1 MTETIVLRY
10 PNHIGHDAAPLS
22 ASQPVE
28 SAYVSPRVS
37 TRVVGRERLLTQLI
51 EARRKRCIVMQGPA
65 GYGKTTALIAWRE
78 ALYPLAFQVAWL
90 TLADEIDDLARFLDA
105 LAASLAQVDPSIS
118 RDAAFLGGRGMDD
131 EAVERT
137 IIALVRGI
145 ASRQGDLVLVL
156 DDLHRLT
163 DRRCHRSLQ
172 WLLDYAPPNL
182 HVVLVS
188 RGAIPLS
195 VGRIRDA
202 GLLLELDLRDLRFSM
217 AESRAFLKS
226 QCPEI
231 GSRDARQMHEMTD
244 GWVAGLQLMVVG
256 ARRRKAA
263 PARPAPDDAFTG
275 SQLLD
280 VHTFAEFF
288 EREVLSRL
296 AASEVELLVRMAV
309 CDRLCA
315 PLCVA
320 LLGGTDHLDSVL
332 KLLARL
338 ESDNLFLA
346 PAGHDAHH
354 AWYRLNPL
362 FRETLLGRF
371 AARSETQQ
379 RQVHHAAWQWFRQ
392 HDHADEAVRHAV
404 LAGEP
409 AAAADLVARIA
420 RSLQLRGDLRKVVA
434 LMRLLPQAE
443 IQARVGLRLWMIH
456 LHLYA
461 REFDACADAIERL
474 HTDLAPDDVHSR
486 YRLTLLESAL
496 AVQRDDLDAA
506 CALLPRLL
514 ALPPDAQG
522 VVVGAHNNLLSWVHT
537 RRSDFDEARRV
548 QTDRAPA
555 HLDGT
560 PIMGTSAGVLSGR
573 ALAGFSHL
581 LQGDVLQTERVC
593 RDVFY
598 KAEQRGSAAAEASA
612 LSAAL
617 LGEVLYES
625 GDAEQARALLE
636 ERLDVIERVS
646 FPDSVMSVL
655 TVLSSSHWLAGHRL
669 DAFACLDR
677 LEDYAARHDLRHV
690 LAHCLAQR
698 VRRDLQRGQLD
709 AAQAHM
715 ARLDALAARA
725 ESLAEAAP
733 HFHVVAQQAH
743 VDWRLA
749 HEDYDAAAHALSSL
763 IELCRERG
771 WQRRLAFFEAQ
782 KAVAAW
788 HLGDAVSAR
797 KLMLSAMRSGH
808 RLGLVRTLLD
818 ADPAVADLISRVAR
832 DEPQDAVLQFYADRL
847 REAHARATATPPAST
862 KTGARSA
869 DARAHDVLSAR
880 ESKVLSLLAQALPNK
895 KIARTMG
902 ISPETVKWHLKN
914 IYSKLG
920 VSSRDEA
927 VARSRDLALGDG
939 A

>member
-1 MTETIVLRY
+1 MTETIVLRN
-10 PNHIGHDAAPLS
+10 PNHVDHDAAP
-22 ASQPVE
+22 A
-28 SAYVSPRVS
+28 AGCASPRAS
-37 TRVVGRERLLTQLI
+37 ALVVGRERLVAQLV

-90 TLADEIDDLARFLDA
+90 TLADELDDPAPFLDA
-105 LAASLAQVDPSIS
+105 LAASLAQVDPSIP
-118 RDAAFLGGRGMDD
+118 RDAALLGGRGTDD
-131 EAVERT
+131 EAIERT

-145 ASRQGDLVLVL
+145 ASRQGDLVLVF

-163 DRRCHRSLQ
+163 DGRCHRSLQ

-182 HVVLVS
+182 HIVLAS

-202 GLLLELDLRDLRFSM
+202 GLLLELDMRDLRFSM
-217 AESRAFLKS
+217 AESKAFLKS
-226 QCPEI
+226 QFPEI
-231 GSRDARQMHEMTD
+231 DSRDARQMHEMTD

-256 ARRRKAA
+256 AKRRKATPTA
-263 PARPAPDDAFTG
+263 LATGDAFAG
-275 SQLLD
+275 MQHLD
-280 VHTFAEFF
+280 ANTFAEYF
-288 EREVLSRL
+288 EREVLSSL
-296 AASEVELLVRMAV
+296 AANEVELLVRMAV
-309 CDRLCA
+309 CERLCA
-315 PLCVA
+315 PLCAA
-320 LLGGTDHLDSVL
+320 LLGGTDHADSVL
-332 KLLARL
+332 RLIARL

-346 PAGHDAHH
+346 PAGHDARH

-362 FRETLLGRF
+362 FRETLLERF
-371 AARSETQQ
+371 RKRSATQQ
-379 RQVHHAAWQWFRQ
+379 RQVHHAAWQWFRE

-434 LMRLLPQAE
+434 LMRLLPEAE

-461 REFDACADAIERL
+461 REFGACADAIERL
-474 HTDLAPDDVHSR
+474 RCDLSRDDTNSR
-486 YRLTLLESAL
+486 YRLMLLEGAL

-506 CALLPRLL
+506 CNLLPRMC
-514 ALPPDAQG
+514 ALPHDAQG
-522 VVVGAHNNLLSWVHT
+522 VVVGARNNLLSWIHT
-537 RRSDFDEARRV
+537 QRGDFDEARRV
-548 QTDRAPA
+548 QMDRPPA
-555 HLDGT
+555 LADGT

-581 LQGDVLQTERVC
+581 LQGDLLQTERVC
-593 RDVFY
+593 RDVLY
-598 KAEQRGSAAAEASA
+598 EAEQRGSAAAEASA
-612 LSAAL
+612 LAAAL

-625 GDAEQARALLE
+625 GETEQARKLLE
-636 ERLDVIERVS
+636 ERVDVIERVS
-646 FPDSVMSVL
+646 FPDTVMSVL
-655 TVLSSSHWLAGHRL
+655 TVLSSAHWQAGHRL
-669 DAFACLDR
+669 DAIACLHR
-677 LEDYAARHDLRHV
+677 LEDYAARPELRRV

-698 VRRDLQRGQLD
+698 VRRDLQRGQFD
-709 AAQAHM
+709 SARAHI
-715 ARLDALAARA
+715 ARIDALAACA
-725 ESLAEAAP
+725 G
-733 HFHVVAQQAH
+733 VQASADFQVISQRTH
-743 VDWRLA
+743 IDWRLA
-749 HEDYDAAAHALSSL
+749 HEDYDAAAHALSPL
-763 IELCRERG
+763 IDLCRAQG
-771 WQRRLAFFEAQ
+771 WQRRLAFFETQ
-782 KAVAAW
+782 KAVTA
-788 HLGDAVSAR
+788 HGRGDAVSAR
-797 KLMLSAMRSGH
+797 KLMRSAMRLGH

-818 ADPAVADLISRVAR
+818 ADPAAVDLITSVAS
-832 DEPQDAVLQFYADRL
+832 DEPHDAVLQFYADRL
-847 REAHARATATPPAST
+847 RDTHARATAMPAAT
-862 KTGARSA
+862 KPGARSA
-869 DARAHDVLSAR
+869 DGKTQDILSAR

>member
-1 MTETIVLRY
+1 MTETIIIRN
-10 PNHIGHDAAPLS
+10 PNHDLDDAATP
-22 ASQPVE
+22 PV
-28 SAYVSPRVS
+28 ACASPRVS
-37 TRVVGRERLLTQLI
+37 TLVVGRERLVAQLV
-51 EARRKRCIVMQGPA
+51 EARRKRCIVVQGPA

-90 TLADEIDDLARFLDA
+90 TLSDEIDDLARFLDA
-105 LAASLAQVDPSIS
+105 LAASLAQVDPAIS
-118 RDAAFLGGRGMDD
+118 RDAALLGGRGMDD
-131 EAVERT
+131 EAIERT
-137 IIALVRGI
+137 IIALVRRI

-163 DRRCHRSLQ
+163 QRRCHRSLQ

-182 HVVLVS
+182 HVVLAS

-231 GSRDARQMHEMTD
+231 GSREARQMHELTD

-263 PARPAPDDAFTG
+263 PVPSAPDDPPADT
-275 SQLLD
+275 QLLD
-280 VHTFAEFF
+280 VHTFAEYF

-296 AASEVELLVRMAV
+296 ASSEVELLVRMAV
-309 CDRLCA
+309 CERLCA

-320 LLGGTDHLDSVL
+320 LLGGADDSGDVL

-362 FRETLLGRF
+362 FRETLLERF
-371 AARSETQQ
+371 RTRSEAQR
-379 RQVHHAAWQWFRQ
+379 RQVHQAAWRWFQ
-392 HDHADEAVRHAV
+392 AHDHADEAVRHAM

-409 AAAADLVARIA
+409 AAAADLVAHIA

-461 REFDACADAIERL
+461 REFEACESAIERL
-474 HTDLAPDDVHSR
+474 ASDLAPDDTQSR
-486 YRLTLLESAL
+486 YRLTLLHAAL

-506 CALLPRLL
+506 CELLPHLR
-514 ALPPDAQG
+514 ALPHDAQG
-522 VVVGAHNNLLSWVHT
+522 IIVGARNNLLSWIHA
-537 RRSDFDEARRV
+537 RRSDFDEACRV
-548 QTDRAPA
+548 QTERAAALP
-555 HLDGT
+555 DGT

-573 ALAGFSHL
+573 ALAGLSHL
-581 LQGDVLQTERVC
+581 LQGDLLQTERVC
-593 RDVFY
+593 RDVLY
-598 KAEQRGSAAAEASA
+598 EAEQRGSAAAEASA
-612 LSAAL
+612 LATAL

-625 GDAEQARALLE
+625 GEADQARKLLE

-655 TVLSSSHWLAGHRL
+655 TVLSASHWLAGHRL
-669 DAFACLDR
+669 DAIACLDR
-677 LEDYAARHDLRHV
+677 LEDYSTRHDLRRV
-690 LAHCLAQR
+690 LAHCLALR
-698 VRRDLQRGQLD
+698 VRRDLQRGQFD
-709 AAQAHM
+709 AAQAHL

-725 ESLAEAAP
+725 ASHTSTSAWVE
-733 HFHVVAQQAH
+733 FRVIAQQAH
-743 VDWRLA
+743 VDWRLI
-749 HEDYDAAAHALSSL
+749 HEDYDAAAHALSPL
-763 IELCRERG
+763 IESCRERG
-771 WQRRLAFFEAQ
+771 WQRRLAFLEAQ
-782 KAVAAW
+782 KAVAAQG
-788 HLGDAVSAR
+788 LGDAGSAR
-797 KLMLSAMRSGH
+797 RLMLSAMRLGH

-818 ADPAVADLISRVAR
+818 ADPAVPDLIVRVSKDA
-832 DEPQDAVLQFYADRL
+832 PQDAVLQFYADRL
-847 REAHARATATPPAST
+847 RDVHARATAAQAAST
-862 KTGARSA
+862 KPKARSG
-869 DARAHDVLSAR
+869 DAKVHDLLSAR
-880 ESKVLSLLAQALPNK
+880 ETKVLSLLAQALPNK

-927 VARSRDLALGDG
+927 VARSRDLALSEG

>member
-1 MTETIVLRY
+1 MTETTVLRN
-10 PNHIGHDAAPLS
+10 PNDLHHDVALA
-22 ASQPVE
+22 
-28 SAYVSPRVS
+28 SPRVP
-37 TRVVGRERLLTQLI
+37 TRVVGRERLVAQLV

-105 LAASLAQVDPSIS
+105 LAASLAQVDPSIP
-118 RDAAFLGGRGMDD
+118 RDASLLGGRGMDD
-131 EAVERT
+131 EAIERT

-145 ASRQGDLVLVL
+145 ASWQGDLVLVL

-163 DRRCHRSLQ
+163 DRRCHQSLQ

-182 HVVLVS
+182 HVALAS
-188 RGAIPLS
+188 RGTIPLS

-202 GLLLELDLRDLRFSM
+202 GLLLELDMRDLRFSM
-217 AESRAFLKS
+217 AESKAFLKS

-231 GSRDARQMHEMTD
+231 GSREARQMHEMTD

-256 ARRRKAA
+256 AKRGRSA
-263 PARPAPDDAFTG
+263 PVDTP
-275 SQLLD
+275 LLEPR
-280 VHTFAEFF
+280 TFAEYF

-296 AASEVELLVRMAV
+296 AASEVELLVRMSV
-309 CDRLCA
+309 CQRLCA

-320 LLGGTDHLDSVL
+320 LLGGKDHPESVL

-346 PAGHDAHH
+346 AAGHDAHH

-362 FRETLLGRF
+362 FRETLLERF
-371 AARSETQQ
+371 HARGEAQQ
-379 RQVHHAAWQWFRQ
+379 RQVHHAAWRWFRD
-392 HDHADEAVRHAV
+392 HDYADEAVRHAV

-409 AAAADLVARIA
+409 AAAADLVAHIA
-420 RSLQLRGDLRKVVA
+420 RGLQLRGDLRKLVA

-443 IQARVGLRLWMIH
+443 VQSRAGLRLWTIH

-461 REFDACADAIERL
+461 REFDACASAIERL
-474 HTDLAPDDVHSR
+474 RGDLAPEDVHSR
-486 YRLTLLESAL
+486 YRLTLLQGAL

-506 CALLPRLL
+506 RDLLPRLS
-514 ALPPDAQG
+514 ALPHDAQG
-522 VVVGAHNNLLSWVHT
+522 IIVGARNNLLSWIHA
-537 RRSDFDEARRV
+537 RSSHFDDARRV
-548 QTDRAPA
+548 QSDRVPA
-555 HLDGT
+555 LPDGT
-560 PIMGTSAGVLSGR
+560 PIMGTSAGVLSAR

-581 LQGDVLQTERVC
+581 LQGDLLQTERVC
-593 RDVFY
+593 RDVLY
-598 KAEQRGSAAAEASA
+598 EAEQRGSAAAEAGA
-612 LSAAL
+612 LAAAL

-625 GDAEQARALLE
+625 GEADQARTLLE

-669 DAFACLDR
+669 DAIAYLDR
-677 LEDYAARHDLRHV
+677 LEDYAARHDLRRV
-690 LAHCLAQR
+690 LAHGLALR
-698 VRRDLQRGQLD
+698 VRRELQRGQFD
-709 AAQAHM
+709 TAQAHI
-715 ARLDALAARA
+715 ARLDALAARV
-725 ESLAEAAP
+725 ESHARASAD
-733 HFHVVAQQAH
+733 FQAVAQQAH
-743 VDWRLA
+743 VDWRFA
-749 HEDYDAAAHALSSL
+749 HEDFDAAAHALSSL

-771 WQRRLAFFEAQ
+771 WQRRMAFFEAQ
-782 KAVAAW
+782 KAVAA
-788 HLGDAVSAR
+788 HRRGDAISAQR
-797 KLMLSAMRSGH
+797 LMLSAVRAGH

-818 ADPAVADLISRVAR
+818 ADPAAIDLIERVTK
-832 DEPQDAVLQFYADRL
+832 DESHDAVLQFYADRL
-847 REAHARATATPPAST
+847 RDAHTRAAATPHSPT
-862 KTGARSA
+862 KA
-869 DARAHDVLSAR
+869 DVKAHDILSAR
-880 ESKVLSLLAQALPNK
+880 ETKVLGLLAQALPNK

-927 VARSRDLALGDG
+927 AARSRDLALGDG